1 MSSSSGRPAPVGAGI
16 EAVHGGRTI
25 LVGGEWRAAESGE
38 TLPVLDPSTGE
49 SFGELARGGA
59 AEVEAAVRSARRAFE
74 AVWARV
80 APVERGRIVT
90 RLGLLVQEHA
100 EELALLESR
109 DVGKPL
115 GQARRDMVACARYCE
130 FYGGAPDK
138 LHGETIPYEAGF
150 TVLALREPFGVT
162 AHIIP
167 WNYPAQMFGRSVV
180 AALAAGNAV
189 VIKPGED
196 ACQSILRL
204 AELAQEAGL
213 PAGVLNLVTGYGH
226 EAGAALAGHPDVDHI
241 SFTGSPHTGG
251 LVQAA
256 AAANNRPST
265 MELGG
270 KSPQLV
276 FADAEL
282 SLALPLLY
290 GAIIQNAG
298 QTCSAGSRLLVQES
312 RFDEVVSELAKL
324 FEATRLGPALSDP
337 DCGPLISAKQAER
350 VRGMLEGA
358 DRDGLAVAARADDS
372 AVAGSGGFFVAPRLL
387 APVAAAHEL
396 ARQEIFGPVLVA
408 TPFRDE
414 EEAVRM
420 ANGTD
425 YGLVAG
431 LWTADGGRQLRVA
444 KALRTGQVFV
454 NCYGAGGGVELPFG
468 GVKRSGYG
476 REKGLEGLKS
486 FTQVKTVT
494 VYHG

>member
-1 MSSSSGRPAPVGAGI
+1 MSGQTMSADVRTS
-16 EAVHGGRTI
+16 AVHSGRTI
-25 LVGGEWRAAESGE
+25 LIDGEWRPAATGD
-38 TLPVLDPSTGE
+38 TIPVVDPSTGE
-49 SFGELARGGA
+49 RFGELARGGA
-59 AEVEAAVRSARRAFE
+59 AEIDAAVSAARRAFE
-74 AVWARV
+74 TVWSRV
-80 APVERGRIVT
+80 SPVERGRAIGRLAALVT
-90 RLGLLVQEHA
+90 QHQ
-100 EELALLESR
+100 EELARLESR

-130 FYGGAPDK
+130 FYAGAPDK
-138 LHGETIPYEAGF
+138 LHGETLPYENGF

-204 AELAQEAGL
+204 AELAHEAGF
-213 PAGVLNLVTGYGH
+213 PPGAVNLVTGFGH

-241 SFTGSPHTGG
+241 SFTGSPQTGG
-251 LVQAA
+251 LVQQA

-276 FADAEL
+276 FADADL
-282 SLALPLLY
+282 DLALPTLY
-290 GAIIQNAG
+290 NAIIQNAG
-298 QTCSAGSRLLVQES
+298 QTCSAGSRLLVHES
-312 RFDEVVSELAKL
+312 RFDKVMAELATR
-324 FEATRLGPALSDP
+324 FEGTRLGAALDDP

-350 VRGMLEGA
+350 VRAMLRAG
-358 DRDGLAVAARADDS
+358 DDDGVAVAALADDS
-372 AVAGSGGFFVAPRLL
+372 AVARSGGFFVAPRLL
-387 APVAAAHEL
+387 GPVDAGHTL

-408 TPFRDE
+408 TPFADE
-414 EEAVRM
+414 AEAIRI
-420 ANGTD
+420 ANSTD

-431 LWTADGGRQLRVA
+431 VWTTDGGRQLRLA
-444 KALRTGQVFV
+444 KALKSGQVFV

-476 REKGLEGLKS
+476 REKGMEGLKS

-494 VYHG
+494 IFHG